1 MRGEAGGLIQN
12 QYSVHFLLLLLK
24 KPVTGTGAC
33 GGADPAAFADSHSK
47 FMIPIRD
54 DTPTYSTPYI
64 NHLVIALNALV
75 FLFEITLSPPVR
87 EAFVYQFGVEPVRVL
102 AAVGLGNAYAPQ
114 PSVFPLLT
122 SMFLHAGWLHLI
134 GNMWCVYIFG
144 DNSEDYLG
152 HFNYLVFYL
161 ASGIGASAV
170 HILLNSNSTLP
181 SVGASGAIAGVM
193 GAYFL
198 LFPAGRVLMLVPLL
212 FFFTFIWLPA
222 WIVLGYWFVLQFLGG
237 AATSITTAGRQSGGV
252 AFWAHV
258 GGFVVGLAMIKLL
271 PQRMQRRSRY
281 TY

>member
-1 MRGEAGGLIQN
+1 
-12 QYSVHFLLLLLK
+12 
-24 KPVTGTGAC
+24 
-33 GGADPAAFADSHSK
+33 
-47 FMIPIRD
+47 MIPIRD

-64 NHLVIALNALV
+64 NYLLVTLNALV

-102 AAVGLGNAYAPQ
+102 AAVGLGASYAPQ
-114 PSVFPLLT
+114 PSVLPLLT

-134 GNMWCVYIFG
+134 GNMWFLWIFG
-144 DNSEDYLG
+144 DNIEDYLG

-161 ASGIGASAV
+161 ASGIGASVV

-237 AATSITTAGRQSGGV
+237 AATSITTAGRQTGGV

-271 PQRMQRRSRY
+271 PQRMHRRSRY